1 MAITYSRTATTTK
14 TFTRIDLLKLQVVIA
29 MRRARIDPGTVN
41 KIRTG
46 VEKGWIEKIVVYGID
61 ANNLA
66 WCQLTTTID
75 WSQHKLHLTAGRIT
89 VSIDDRWENDT
100 AIEVDETLGLFE
112 QYTRAKGLTSKAYVW
127 YSNNVDRKS
136 VQEAL
141 GFVTAEPMEWAGKL
155 QGTAMKIPELDEL
168 AVGFDMVP

>member
-29 MRRARIDPGTVN
+29 LRRARIDSGTVN
-41 KIRTG
+41 KIRNG

-61 ANNLA
+61 ANDLA
-66 WCQLTTTID
+66 WCQLTMTID
-75 WSQHKLHLTAGRIT
+75 WSQHKLHLTAGRIS
-89 VSIDDRWENDT
+89 VSIDDRWKNDT

-112 QYTRAKGLTSKAYVW
+112 QYTQAKGLTSKVFVW
-127 YSNNVDRKS
+127 YPNHVERES
-136 VQEAL
+136 VQRAL
-141 GFVTAEPMEWAGKL
+141 GFVTASPMNWAGQL

-168 AVGFDMVP
+168 AIGFDMVP